1 MGFEKGQ
8 PRPPGSGRK
17 KGSKNIPKPK
27 GVLEILNEKE
37 IDPLVHLLQY
47 CDVKSPLQP
56 KDKARIWMEILSYC
70 YAKPRADLKVEMDDK
85 SQPQQIAAMGELGG
99 KILEAIGKWNGSN

>member
-70 YAKPRADLKVEMDDK
+70 YAKPRADLNVDIQNPGDESKALAVTEVGNR
-85 SQPQQIAAMGELGG
+85 IAKA
-99 KILEAIGKWNGSN
+99 LEKWNG